1 MSNLKGE
8 IELIFET
15 QDSEFFNDA
24 MSGNI
29 NEELFGDKG
38 IIVTNVERVGGEG
51 QGEEYYAT
59 YALYKDKQF
68 VYVRFSGYYQ
78 SYNGAYYQDY
88 AFVNPYVS
96 VNIAY
101 K

>member
-8 IELIFET
+8 LELIFET
-15 QDSEFFNDA
+15 QYNKFFNDA
-24 MSGNI
+24 MSGDI

-38 IIVTNVERVGGEG
+38 IIVTNVECIGGEG

-59 YALYKDKQF
+59 YAFYKDKQF

-78 SYNGAYYQDY
+78 SYNGADYQDY
-88 AFVNPYVS
+88 TFVNPYVS
-96 VNIAY
+96 VTIAY